1 MIKEYNKLVR
11 DKIPEIIKKSGKE
24 PLIRIAEEREYEDF
38 LVKKLYE
45 ELDELAEAR
54 NAEEIADIFEVLQA
68 LARSLGYSWQE
79 IEKTAEK
86 KKTQRGGFKEKIV
99 LISVKG

>member
-54 NAEEIADIFEVLQA
+54 NADIFEVLQA

-86 KKTQRGGFKEKIV
+86 KKTQRGGFKERIV